1 MTTDVILKARKI
13 LMTAGTCLAL
23 WLAAT
28 GSSYP
33 QQPGNAGRG
42 PAGPEKG
49 FVPAS
54 VKVLPGLQCSIYPEG
69 SDRSTGLAVF
79 ADDDGYARFHAVRA
93 TAGDAVK
100 RLALDC
106 KDPAGKPFSFSAD
119 LTSDAT
125 FEPRPLDLA
134 KERGTDRP
142 ALTGDPLRY
151 TQAELIE
158 AGYGLR
164 PDPQKDPAAYGRWL
178 AAASKPGR
186 MLQAKRPSSHENT
199 VVTTTANPWVGSV
212 LGGSPSYIA
221 VEATFNVPK
230 AIPGGDKTTG
240 TEIAIWDGLGGYF
253 TGPGLI
259 QAGVSLQTSSVIATY
274 GSWREYCCGHG
285 LNGNSNNY
293 GGAFVPNPNDEIYDL
308 NWYCD
313 AKGNPNINGGYGC
326 SFLHDITSGTILS
339 CTRPQGTPGS
349 TPCWS
354 ANAHPLC
361 SAVPPPPKAA
371 QCMTLGV
378 NAEFVVENQT
388 GQCCKPATAFT
399 DFRPKVTMVGSAY
412 STKTGGYTQTI
423 NNDSKVFLLKD
434 FTNTTTHVDVWLG
447 KAEQTNFRIEPNA
460 PQGEVK
466 GDIKVAG
473 AKSPG
478 FTGLQCDEIGIEVS
492 SKDETPPLG
501 VPKWERHAKAT
512 GSWASGS
519 CSYEVNVPANSE
531 FQVHLLADMKNVPC
545 GGYDTVTSTPAETD
559 WVSVNVGGVKTQD
572 FKLDSVGCVA
582 LK

>member
-1 MTTDVILKARKI
+1 MASNISLKASKT
-13 LMTAGTCLAL
+13 LVAAGTCLAL
-23 WLAAT
+23 WMAAT
-28 GSSYP
+28 GSG
-33 QQPGNAGRG
+33 QAQKPGDGERG
-42 PAGPEKG
+42 PAAAEKS

-54 VKVLPGLQCSIYPEG
+54 IKVLPGLQCSIYPEG
-69 SDRSTGLAVF
+69 SDPSTGLEVF

-93 TAGDAVK
+93 EGGNAIK
-100 RLALDC
+100 RLTLGC
-106 KDPAGKPFSFSAD
+106 KDANGKPSSFAVD

-125 FEPRPLDLA
+125 FEPRPLDLS

-142 ALTGDPLRY
+142 ALTGDPLRF
-151 TQAELIE
+151 TQAQLIE

-164 PDPQKDPAAYGRWL
+164 PDPQKDPDAYNRWL
-178 AAASKPGR
+178 SAASKPGR
-186 MLQAKRPSSHENT
+186 MLQAKRPASHEHT
-199 VVTTTANPWVGSV
+199 VITTTGGPWVGSV

-221 VEATFNVPK
+221 IEAYFNVPK
-230 AIPGGDKTTG
+230 AIHGGDKTTG
-240 TEIAIWDGLGGYF
+240 TEISIWDGLGGF
-253 TGPGLI
+253 GTGPGLI
-259 QAGVSLQTSSVIATY
+259 QAGVSLQTTSAVATY

-285 LNGNSNNY
+285 LNGNSNGY
-293 GGAFVPNPNDEIYDL
+293 GGAFKPNPGDDIYDV

-326 SFLHDITSGTILS
+326 SFLQDLTTGAILS

-361 SAVPPPPKAA
+361 SAVPAPPKAA

-378 NAEFVVENQT
+378 NAEFVIENQA
-388 GQCCKPATAFT
+388 GQCCAPATAFT
-399 DFRPKVTMVGSAY
+399 DFRPKVTMTGSAY
-412 STKTGGYTQTI
+412 STKTGSYSQTI
-423 NNDSKVFLLKD
+423 NSDSQVFLLKD
-434 FTNTTTHVDVWLG
+434 FTDTTTHIDVWLG
-447 KAEQTNFRIEPNA
+447 KAWQTNFRIEPHVPTA
-460 PQGEVK
+460 EVK

-473 AKSPG
+473 AQAKG
-478 FTGLQCDEIGIEVS
+478 FADLKCDEIAIEAS

-501 VPKWERHAKAT
+501 VPKWERHANAT

-519 CSYEVNVPANSE
+519 CSYQVNVPANSE
-531 FQVHLLADMKNVPC
+531 FQVRLLAAVKSVPC

-559 WVSVNVGGVKTQD
+559 WLSVNVGGVKTED

>member
-1 MTTDVILKARKI
+1 MAINIILKAGKT
-13 LMTAGTCLAL
+13 LVTAGTCLAL
-23 WLAAT
+23 WMAAT
-28 GSSYP
+28 DSGRAQEP
-33 QQPGNAGRG
+33 GRG
-42 PAGPEKG
+42 KRGPTAPGKG

-54 VKVLPGLQCSIYPEG
+54 VKVRPGLQCSIYPEG
-69 SDRSTGLAVF
+69 SDPSTGLAVF
-79 ADDDGYARFHAVRA
+79 ADDDGYVRFHAVRA
-93 TAGDAVK
+93 AEGDAVK
-100 RLALDC
+100 RLTLDC
-106 KDPAGKPFSFSAD
+106 KGPAGRHFPFSAD

-134 KERGTDRP
+134 NERGADRP
-142 ALTGDPLRY
+142 ALTGDPLRH
-151 TQAELIE
+151 TQSELID

-164 PDPQKDPAAYGRWL
+164 PDPKKDAAAYERWL

-199 VVTTTANPWVGSV
+199 VITTTGGPWVGSV

-221 VEATFNVPK
+221 IEATFNVPK
-230 AIPGGDKTTG
+230 GIPGGDKTTG
-240 TEIAIWDGLGGYF
+240 TEISIWDGLGGF
-253 TGPGLI
+253 GTGPGLI
-259 QAGVSLQTSSVIATY
+259 QAGVSLQTNSVIATY

-293 GGAFVPNPNDEIYDL
+293 GGAFTPYPGDEIYDV

-313 AKGNPNINGGYGC
+313 AKGNPNLNGGYGC
-326 SFLHDITSGTILS
+326 SFLQDLTTGAILS

-378 NAEFVVENQT
+378 NAEFVIENQT

-399 DFRPKVTMVGSAY
+399 DFRPKVTMIGSAY
-412 STKTGGYTQTI
+412 STKTGSYSQTI

-434 FTNTTTHVDVWLG
+434 FTNTTTHIDVSLG
-447 KAEQTNFRIEPNA
+447 KAEQTNFNIDPHI
-460 PQGEVK
+460 PLGEVK

-473 AKSPG
+473 AKTQG
-478 FTGLQCDEIGIEVS
+478 FAGLECDEIGIEAS

-501 VPKWERHAKAT
+501 VPKWERNANAT

-519 CSYEVNVPANSE
+519 CSYQVNVPAGSE
-531 FQVHLLADMKNVPC
+531 FHVRLLAAVKSVPC
-545 GGYDTVTSTPAETD
+545 GGYDTVTSTPSETG
-559 WVSVNVGGVKTQD
+559 WVSVNASGVKTQD